1 MFGML
6 FRRAQATLDRTI
18 EGMVNRAIV
27 AVPFLVAGG
36 FATAALAI
44 RLNRDYGPE
53 TGSLILGGAFAA
65 LGLVAALVVRA
76 RSEGPVE
83 GVGASATT
91 AAPEPEAAD
100 AADEP
105 ADFAKADRELLLAA
119 LTSAAPI
126 AVPALVRT
134 VGRNL
139 PLVAALAAAAFII
152 VRGSTQDGGGVEAT
166 LEPGE

>member
-27 AVPFLVAGG
+27 VIPFLIAGG
-36 FATAALAI
+36 FGTAALAI

-65 LGLVAALVVRA
+65 LGLVAALAVRA
-76 RSEGPVE
+76 RSESLVE
-83 GVGASATT
+83 GEGPLDTA
-91 AAPEPEAAD
+91 AAPELEADTAAD
-100 AADEP
+100 APDL
-105 ADFAKADRELLLAA
+105 AKADRELLLAA

-139 PLVAALAAAAFII
+139 PLIAALAATAFII
-152 VRGSTQDGGGVEAT
+152 ARGDSHGGGGAETA

>member
-1 MFGML
+1 MFRML

-27 AVPFLVAGG
+27 VVPFLIAGG
-36 FATAALAI
+36 FGTAALAI

-65 LGLVAALVVRA
+65 LGLVAALAVRA
-76 RSEGPVE
+76 RSESLVE
-83 GVGASATT
+83 GEGPLDTA
-91 AAPEPEAAD
+91 AAPELEAD
-100 AADEP
+100 AAAADTT
-105 ADFAKADRELLLAA
+105 DFAKADRELLVAA
-119 LTSAAPI
+119 LTSAAPF

-139 PLVAALAAAAFII
+139 PLLAALAAAAFVIA
-152 VRGSTQDGGGVEAT
+152 RGGPHEVEGSEAA

>member
-27 AVPFLVAGG
+27 VVPFLIAGG
-36 FATAALAI
+36 FGTAALAI

-65 LGLVAALVVRA
+65 LGLVAALAVRA
-76 RSEGPVE
+76 RSESLVE
-83 GVGASATT
+83 GEGPLDTA
-91 AAPEPEAAD
+91 AAPELEAESAAD
-100 AADEP
+100 APDL
-105 ADFAKADRELLLAA
+105 AKADRELLLAA

-139 PLVAALAAAAFII
+139 PLIAALAATAFII
-152 VRGSTQDGGGVEAT
+152 ARGDSHGGGGAETA

>member
-27 AVPFLVAGG
+27 VVPFLIAGG
-36 FATAALAI
+36 FGTAALAI

-65 LGLVAALVVRA
+65 LGLVAALAVRA
-76 RSEGPVE
+76 RSESLVE
-83 GVGASATT
+83 GEGPLDTA
-91 AAPEPEAAD
+91 AAPEPDADAAAD
-100 AADEP
+100 APDL
-105 ADFAKADRELLLAA
+105 AKADRELLLAA

-139 PLVAALAAAAFII
+139 PLLAALAAAAFII
-152 VRGSTQDGGGVEAT
+152 VRGGGHAGGGGVTA

>member
-27 AVPFLVAGG
+27 VIPFLIAGG
-36 FATAALAI
+36 FGTAALAI

-65 LGLVAALVVRA
+65 LGLVAALAVRA
-76 RSEGPVE
+76 RSESLVE
-83 GVGASATT
+83 GEGPLDTA
-91 AAPEPEAAD
+91 AAPELEAESAAD
-100 AADEP
+100 APDL
-105 ADFAKADRELLLAA
+105 AKADRELLLAA

-139 PLVAALAAAAFII
+139 PLIAALAATAFII
-152 VRGSTQDGGGVEAT
+152 ARGDSHGGGGAETA